1 MKDQNDVS
9 VVETGG
15 EMLNSIMR
23 TGISTGNTVFNLV
36 ATAEDDSLTVRLS
49 SGLKN
54 QDKVATLISNAV
66 DPAKAQAF
74 YDKICAETRR

>member
-1 MKDQNDVS
+1 MKEPRDIS

-15 EMLNSIMR
+15 EMLNSVMR
-23 TGISTGNTVFNLV
+23 TGISSGNTIYNLV

-54 QDKVATLISNAV
+54 QDKVQLLIDNAV
-66 DPAKAQAF
+66 DPAKAQEF
-74 YDKICAETRR
+74 YNKICAETRR